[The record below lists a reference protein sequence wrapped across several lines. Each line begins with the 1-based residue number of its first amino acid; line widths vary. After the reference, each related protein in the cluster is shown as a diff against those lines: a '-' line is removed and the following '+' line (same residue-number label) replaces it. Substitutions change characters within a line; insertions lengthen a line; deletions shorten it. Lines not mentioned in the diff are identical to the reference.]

1 MNKQKYFFL
10 KIKKKKN
17 FSEIIEFV
25 ATFYPN
31 KIFLVKD
38 RTNVDFLN
46 FNLKINRVCNLFLK
60 KKIKKGSVI
69 SLYFKNSIEFVILYF
84 AIIRYGCIVS
94 PIPYG
99 VSNEKIK
106 YYLNL
111 SKSKLI
117 ISDIL
122 IKNKNNIIFK
132 DYQDF
137 ERNILNFPNK
147 FVHKIKDNKSTCVY
161 YFSSGT
167 TANPK
172 LIKYSHYAMVSC
184 QKLLINERFL
194 DLFSNH
200 LCILPLGHT
209 ASLRYTI
216 KNAIYCCG
224 TVHIYKNFWE
234 LKDSFW
240 KIINKFKIN
249 FVGVVPSILEAI
261 FSLYKK
267 KKKIKYLKYLGCGSS
282 TLNKQLQ
289 IDFYNKFKI
298 NIRNIYGMSEIGVVA
313 IDNPKIDKV
322 YGTIGKPIKGVNIKL
337 IDKNNKFIKK
347 NNKIGEMVVKTPA
360 IFNGYIEK
368 NSSIIR
374 RNFIGN
380 YFKTGDL
387 AKKINKNLIFI
398 DRSKDIIIKGGV
410 NISPQEIDDCLKK
423 NSFVKES
430 KSVGIKD
437 KFLGEKIKS
446 YVVLNPKK
454 NISKQNLIEFCRKK
468 IGNLRS
474 PSEIEFLSNLPKT
487 ASGKVIKRY
496 L

>member
-1 MNKQKYFFL
+1 MNNHKSFFL

-17 FSEIIEFV
+17 FSEIIKHV
-25 ATFYPN
+25 ANSYPN

-38 RTNVDFLN
+38 GINISFLE
-46 FNLKINRVCNLFLK
+46 FNLKINQVCNFFLK
-60 KKIKKGSVI
+60 KKIKRGSII
-69 SLYFKNSIEFVILYF
+69 SLYFQNSIEFVILYF
-84 AIIRYGCIVS
+84 SIIRYGSIVS
-94 PIPYG
+94 PIPHG
-99 VSNEKIK
+99 VSSEKIK

-111 SKSKLI
+111 SKSKLL

-122 IKNKNNIIFK
+122 IKKKNNIIFK
-132 DYQDF
+132 NYQDF
-137 ERNILNFPNK
+137 EKSISNFSNM
-147 FVHKIKDNKSTCVY
+147 FLDKIKDDKSSCVY

-240 KIINKFKIN
+240 KIIKKYKIN
-249 FVGVVPSILEAI
+249 FAGVVPSILEII

-267 KKKIKYLKYLGCGSS
+267 RKKMRYLKFLGCGSA
-282 TLNKQLQ
+282 TLNKDMQVN
-289 IDFYNKFKI
+289 FYKKFKI
-298 NIRNIYGMSEIGVVA
+298 YVRNIYGMSEIGVA
-313 IDNPKIDKV
+313 TIDNPKIDKV
-322 YGTIGKPIKGVNIKL
+322 YGTIGKPLKGVNIKL

-347 NNKIGEMVVKTPA
+347 SNKVGEMVVKTPA

-368 NSSIIR
+368 NASIL

-410 NISPQEIDDCLKK
+410 NISPQEVDDCLKK

-446 YVVLNPKK
+446 YVVLKTKK
-454 NISKQNLIEFCRKK
+454 KLVN
-468 IGNLRS
+468 
-474 PSEIEFLSNLPKT
+474 
-487 ASGKVIKRY
+487 
-496 L
+496 